1 MYHAHGP
8 YGHMHLSVDEA
19 FDSIRFDSQA
29 NAIQVLTAIYRRCEP
44 EPTSARSTVEASRAQ
59 CGCPAHTPKIESATA
74 HRSTCEG
81 L

>member
-1 MYHAHGP
+1 MYVCLRHCSYYGHSDCSAELDRADPLMYHAHGP

-29 NAIQVLTAIYRRCEP
+29 NAIQVAIRDLP
-44 EPTSARSTVEASRAQ
+44 P
-59 CGCPAHTPKIESATA
+59 
-74 HRSTCEG
+74 